1 MNLESSMASAVRTDV
16 FVRKIGHFTH
26 DTLQNQPFVR
36 KTALF
41 THERC
46 ENDIIFVS
54 NPAKPR

>member
-1 MNLESSMASAVRTDV
+1 MNLESSMASAVRADA

-41 THERC
+41 THERS

-54 NPAKPR
+54 NPAK